1 MIEQYAYDI
10 CALLIFI
17 SWACGAIL
25 VPLFCD
31 WLHSIRSRKK
41 L

>member
-17 SWACGAIL
+17 SGTCAIIFIQL
-25 VPLFCD
+25 AFE
-31 WLHSIRSRKK
+31 WINSKGFFKK